1 MRLARFRTADGAE
14 RLGRVEGDGVVDV
27 TEAAGGASLTAILSR
42 LDELGPALASA
53 AGETRALA
61 DVTLLN
67 PIDNP
72 QKVLAIGMNYA
83 EHAAEAAQAGIP
95 TPTSQF
101 WFNKQVSSLN
111 DPFGEIVKPI
121 ESDALDYEVELG
133 VVIGMRTRRI
143 AKADALSAV
152 AGYVVANDV
161 SVRDWLQKLSP
172 TFILGKGWDTH
183 GPLGPWLT
191 TADEIADPHVLR
203 MTLTVNGEVRQDH
216 LTDDMIYDIA
226 DQISYLSTVMTLM
239 PGDVLL
245 TGTPQG
251 IGAPTGNFLK
261 PGDVVR
267 AEIEGLGAI
276 ENRVV
281 AE

>member
-1 MRLARFRTADGAE
+1 MKLARFRTQDGDV
-14 RLGRVEGDGVVDV
+14 RLGRVEGDTVVDV
-27 TEAAGGASLTAILSR
+27 TGPACGASLTAILGR
-42 LDELGPALASA
+42 LEELKPALGA
-53 AGETRALA
+53 AEGESRPLTE
-61 DVTLLN
+61 VTLLN
-67 PIDNP
+67 PIDAP

-111 DPFGEIVKPI
+111 DPYGDIVKPL
-121 ESDALDYEVELG
+121 ESDALDYEIELG
-133 VVIGMRTRRI
+133 VVIGTRTRRI
-143 AKADALSAV
+143 AKEDALTAV

-191 TADEIADPHVLR
+191 TADEVADPHALR